1 MALNSRYTR
10 GIEIEIG
17 GNVTKLKTALD
28 EANRVISGTQKELN
42 VLKNNLKIE
51 WNPAT
56 FQRAQELAQRTL
68 AETQGKA
75 DSLRKALAELDKQGE
90 KKDTK
95 AYEEIRRELS
105 YTEVAAQKATAQLD
119 ELSRL
124 KFDKLKNSISGVA
137 SNLNRAGNAMTVGL
151 TVPLVAAG
159 TAATKYA
166 SDTEEALN
174 KVDVAFGTSAQR
186 VRAWSE
192 NTLTQ
197 YGLARGTA
205 LDMAALFGDMATSMG
220 YADDEAAT
228 MSTTLVGLAAD
239 LASFKNI
246 SIDQAST
253 ALKSIFTGET
263 ESLKN
268 LGIVMT
274 QVNLKAFALAQGY
287 ETAYEKMGQAQQV
300 AVRYQYVLQQTQNAQ
315 GDFART
321 FDATANQSRIF
332 SESLKEAAATA
343 GQELLPVI
351 TPIIARL
358 NELIVS
364 FGDLDEGTRKSLVQ
378 FGLFLAAL
386 GPMAKLTGLGASA
399 VSGLVG
405 VLGALK
411 TAQAAAAGGQLTLNA
426 VMAAMPA
433 GALATAIGLVVAAL
447 GAWAIADGLMSDK
460 QASLNRQMRET
471 IESCDEATQSIRDS
485 AAERQGELDTIKEL
499 IPRIEE
505 LNSKTNR
512 SAQEQ
517 EELNALVSTANGLY
531 PGLIGNI
538 DSESGAYDLNTQ
550 AIYRNIEALRLK
562 MQIETNESI
571 LAEKLK
577 AKRELQTQ
585 LEQAADIQLG
595 LQGMEALSNRPTD
608 RFERWAL
615 DVAKAK
621 ETTQAFGGEVAKVN
635 REIDDLLKET
645 ADLRGKLLEG
655 QPQQESGQAVPGET
669 IPTTRG
675 SSGGTTPEQ
684 QRVEAYRRALT
695 ELDFLRDIEE
705 ISEAQYYEALRNL
718 RDKYLAEQSDEWRA
732 ATVKL
737 HQYEAQQKKAEA
749 QRKKEAYQEQLD
761 DLQYFRKM
769 ELISEEEYYTRL
781 GRLQSDYLEEGSA
794 EWRNVNTQLF
804 DWQKQQQEQAA
815 KNLESVLQERKKKLD
830 ELTQQ
835 RIASIE
841 AELAAEEKRL
851 NATIEGIN
859 EEIAARRRL
868 RQEESDEDAVARAQK
883 KLDAAKAQL
892 SFARDDYSRA
902 ELQKEVTRAQQSLDE
917 AVQSKE
923 DNDWYAA
930 KQAEI
935 DALERQIALA
945 REAAQ
950 RDMDSAG
957 QWAKKALAEQEAYQ
971 YYYQREQEAA
981 QAAQRTAQVAS
992 TAAKVA
998 TATLGA
1004 ISNVTNNNAVK
1015 IVTGAAA
1022 MTSGQVAR
1030 LVEKSLE
1037 KLSKG

>member
-1 MALNSRYTR
+1 MQCAREAQAAL
-10 GIEIEIG
+10 G
-17 GNVTKLKTALD
+17 KTAD
-28 EANRVISGTQKELN
+28 VFQTSGQAVQN
-42 VLKNNLKIE
+42 
-51 WNPAT
+51 W
-56 FQRAQELAQRTL
+56 AQDA
-68 AETQGKA
+68 
-75 DSLRKALAELDKQGE
+75 
-90 KKDTK
+90 
-95 AYEEIRRELS
+95 
-105 YTEVAAQKATAQLD
+105 
-119 ELSRL
+119 
-124 KFDKLKNSISGVA
+124 
-137 SNLNRAGNAMTVGL
+137 
-151 TVPLVAAG
+151 
-159 TAATKYA
+159 
-166 SDTEEALN
+166 
-174 KVDVAFGTSAQR
+174 
-186 VRAWSE
+186 
-192 NTLTQ
+192 LTQ
-197 YGLARGTA
+197 YGLAQSTA
-205 LDMAALFGDMATSMG
+205 LSMAAQLGNLALSMG
-220 YADDEAAT
+220 YSSEQAAQ
-228 MSTTLVGLAAD
+228 MSTSLVGLASD
-239 LASFKNI
+239 LASFQEV
-246 SIDQAST
+246 SLDEAWT
-253 ALKSIFTGET
+253 AIREGFTGQTQGLEA
-263 ESLKN
+263 
-268 LGIVMT
+268 LGLEMT
-274 QVNLKAFALAQGY
+274 QTKLEAVAMSQGFAQSY
-287 ETAYEKMGQAQQV
+287 ESMDRAQQA
-300 AVRYQYVLQQTQNAQ
+300 AVRYQLILQQMQGAK
-315 GDFART
+315 GDFARSS
-321 FDATANQSRIF
+321 DSAGNQLRLF
-332 SESLKEAAATA
+332 EESLKEAAATA
-343 GQELLPVI
+343 GEELLPVI
-351 TPIIARL
+351 TPILTGLNGLIA
-358 NELIVS
+358 S
-364 FGDLDEGTRKSLVQ
+364 FGELDEGTRKSMVQ

-386 GPMAKLTGLGASA
+386 GPMTKLTGLGASA

-781 GRLQSDYLEEGSA
+781 GRPQSDYLEEGSA

-841 AELAAEEKRL
+841 AELAAAEKRL

>member
-1 MALNSRYTR
+1 
-10 GIEIEIG
+10 
-17 GNVTKLKTALD
+17 
-28 EANRVISGTQKELN
+28 
-42 VLKNNLKIE
+42 
-51 WNPAT
+51 
-56 FQRAQELAQRTL
+56 
-68 AETQGKA
+68 
-75 DSLRKALAELDKQGE
+75 
-90 KKDTK
+90 
-95 AYEEIRRELS
+95 
-105 YTEVAAQKATAQLD
+105 
-119 ELSRL
+119 
-124 KFDKLKNSISGVA
+124 
-137 SNLNRAGNAMTVGL
+137 
-151 TVPLVAAG
+151 
-159 TAATKYA
+159 
-166 SDTEEALN
+166 
-174 KVDVAFGTSAQR
+174 
-186 VRAWSE
+186 
-192 NTLTQ
+192 
-197 YGLARGTA
+197 
-205 LDMAALFGDMATSMG
+205 
-220 YADDEAAT
+220 
-228 MSTTLVGLAAD
+228 
-239 LASFKNI
+239 
-246 SIDQAST
+246 
-253 ALKSIFTGET
+253 
-263 ESLKN
+263 
-268 LGIVMT
+268 
-274 QVNLKAFALAQGY
+274 
-287 ETAYEKMGQAQQV
+287 
-300 AVRYQYVLQQTQNAQ
+300 
-315 GDFART
+315 
-321 FDATANQSRIF
+321 
-332 SESLKEAAATA
+332 
-343 GQELLPVI
+343 
-351 TPIIARL
+351 
-358 NELIVS
+358 
-364 FGDLDEGTRKSLVQ
+364 
-378 FGLFLAAL
+378 
-386 GPMAKLTGLGASA
+386 
-399 VSGLVG
+399 
-405 VLGALK
+405 
-411 TAQAAAAGGQLTLNA
+411 
-426 VMAAMPA
+426 MAAMPA

-859 EEIAARRRL
+859 EKIMFEGSGL
-868 RQEESDEDAVARAQK
+868 EVVDLGVDVAPERFI
-883 KLDAAKAQL
+883 DAAKAQL